1 MKGMSQS
8 QAAEGGWD
16 QAKLNS
22 RIMYI
27 RARVHGIEAVLHSNR
42 ARGYTNGF
50 KLSVVHS
57 VIEEK
62 LPWTAAGIRFN
73 LRRDLIKSWV
83 GKYITGGEE
92 KLLTENRGRHKMGR
106 KPKPRLE
113 DFEPGSIEY
122 LRIENE
128 KLKRENLLLKKA
140 MPLIR
145 DTIRNRS
152 RGKSGTGSSED

>member
-1 MKGMSQS
+1 MKDMTQS

-42 ARGYTNGF
+42 ARGYTDGF

-83 GKYITGGEE
+83 GKYLTGGE
-92 KLLTENRGRHKMGR
+92 
-106 KPKPRLE
+106 
-113 DFEPGSIEY
+113 
-122 LRIENE
+122 E
-128 KLKRENLLLKKA
+128 KLKRENLLLKKQC
-140 MPLIR
+140 P
-145 DTIRNRS
+145 
-152 RGKSGTGSSED
+152 